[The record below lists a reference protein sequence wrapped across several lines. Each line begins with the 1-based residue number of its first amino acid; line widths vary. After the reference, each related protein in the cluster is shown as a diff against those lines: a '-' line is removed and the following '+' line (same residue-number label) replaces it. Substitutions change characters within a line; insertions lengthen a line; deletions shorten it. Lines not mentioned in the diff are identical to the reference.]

1 MSSSSGMP
9 GSWVT
14 SYPAVKQHLTPR
26 MRKNCRMSKEHV
38 HPRFR
43 LAQNLQVL
51 MEAHGITSPQLAKEA
66 GVAPKTMNNFL
77 KGRYNPRLGNIEKV
91 ANFFGLTTWQLLVHD
106 MTIMP
111 AATKDVLQL
120 IERFCSVSEEG
131 RKAIMQVAELASR
144 NVPQ

>member
-1 MSSSSGMP
+1 
-9 GSWVT
+9 
-14 SYPAVKQHLTPR
+14 
-26 MRKNCRMSKEHV
+26 
-38 HPRFR
+38 
-43 LAQNLQVL
+43 